1 MSNIDCDRIQ
11 SEATGRWPGILAR
24 FGIAARWDGKH
35 GPCPLCGGKDRFRF
49 DNKQGRGT
57 YICNQCGAGDG
68 MGLLMKTMKIEY
80 IEACKEV
87 SKVLGM
93 VEKTEVEYEPKASPE
108 KLREMFMSSKPIEKG
123 DPVTAYLKNR
133 GLSDFPPTLRYAEKC
148 WEYETKQNQNAMI
161 AIFSKPDGTAITIHR
176 TFIKNG
182 NKLDIKS
189 PRKVMPAL
197 SKMTGGAV
205 RLYAEERETLGICEG
220 IETAIAV
227 HELFQVPVWAAL
239 NSTLLESFKPPVWAK
254 KIEIYADND
263 INYTGQRAA
272 YILANRLIVKDKLK
286 AYVLTAA
293 EAGSDFLDVLNE
305 GGLR

>member
-68 MGLLMKTMKIEY
+68 LFLVMQTLNIGY
-80 IEACKEV
+80 VEACTEV

-93 VEKTEVEYEPKASPE
+93 VEKIEVEHEPKASPE
-108 KLREMFMSSKPIEKG
+108 KLREMFMSSKPIENG

-133 GLSDFPPTLRYAEKC
+133 GLSDFPPTLRHCEKC
-148 WEYETKQNQNAMI
+148 WEYETKQNQHAML
-161 AIFSKPDGTAITIHR
+161 AIFSAFDGTAITIHR
-176 TFIKNG
+176 TFIKDG
-182 NKLDIKS
+182 KKLGIES

-205 RLYAEERETLGICEG
+205 RLYPDEKDTLGICEG

-227 HELFQVPVWAAL
+227 HELHEITVWAAL
-239 NSTLLESFKPPVWAK
+239 NAILLESFKPPAWAK
-254 KIEIYADND
+254 RIEIYSDND
-263 INYTGQRAA
+263 NNYTGQRAA
-272 YILANRLIVKDKLK
+272 YILANRLVVKDKIP
-286 AYVLTAA
+286 AYVIVSK
-293 EAGSDFLDVLNE
+293 GGDFLDDLNE
-305 GGLR
+305 RGIKC